1 MSRMTGVKFHRSSA
15 HHRSLSLALA
25 AVCGG
30 ALAIAGP
37 GWADPLAAG
46 SATVAG
52 TAAMAPQHQST
63 VVPGSLDRETSPD
76 ILTAPA
82 LPSAPPPLAARPE
95 AHPPSAAELKLG
107 VPLRCEDP
115 SGFFPHVAACRLAW
129 RAITPIV
136 PAVIEPEAAPRA
148 KATMIAAPAIVAPA
162 PALPTKPETERRREQ
177 SASAAPLAAAPPP
190 PAKATPIAAPAIVVP
205 APALPTKPE
214 TERRREQSASAAPLA
229 AAPPPRAKEPATVQP
244 AAPHA
249 APLKRASVPPE
260 APVPQPRTVAIALPA
275 TTPAAPRPA
284 APPVEAVEPPHQEL
298 AAAASDVPPKL
309 RTPSPGESSWT
320 APRVAAAGAM
330 LTAQSKQAA
339 KDGGAFAM
347 VEAACNT
354 HDKQFSLR
362 AALVDGA
369 GSAIIPLTERM
380 QIGDTA
386 MQPAYFHT
394 ELAFNKLV
402 LTSGYGGAAIS
413 EASANVLLAAK
424 QALYEI
430 KTNDGTVLI
439 KIAATDGNLRKVLQ
453 ACQSRE

>member
-1 MSRMTGVKFHRSSA
+1 
-15 HHRSLSLALA
+15 
-25 AVCGG
+25 
-30 ALAIAGP
+30 
-37 GWADPLAAG
+37 
-46 SATVAG
+46 
-52 TAAMAPQHQST
+52 
-63 VVPGSLDRETSPD
+63 
-76 ILTAPA
+76 
-82 LPSAPPPLAARPE
+82 
-95 AHPPSAAELKLG
+95 
-107 VPLRCEDP
+107 
-115 SGFFPHVAACRLAW
+115 
-129 RAITPIV
+129 
-136 PAVIEPEAAPRA
+136 
-148 KATMIAAPAIVAPA
+148 
-162 PALPTKPETERRREQ
+162 
-177 SASAAPLAAAPPP
+177 
-190 PAKATPIAAPAIVVP
+190 
-205 APALPTKPE
+205 
-214 TERRREQSASAAPLA
+214 
-229 AAPPPRAKEPATVQP
+229 
-244 AAPHA
+244 
-249 APLKRASVPPE
+249 
-260 APVPQPRTVAIALPA
+260 VAIALPA

-309 RTPSPGESSWT
+309 RAPAPIESSWT

>member
-1 MSRMTGVKFHRSSA
+1 MTGVKFHRSSA

-190 PAKATPIAAPAIVVP
+190 
-205 APALPTKPE
+205 
-214 TERRREQSASAAPLA
+214 
-229 AAPPPRAKEPATVQP
+229 RAKEPATVQP

-284 APPVEAVEPPHQEL
+284 APPAEAVEPPHQEL

-309 RTPSPGESSWT
+309 RAPAPIESSWT

>member
-1 MSRMTGVKFHRSSA
+1 MLIKTSPTHRRAAFGEMSRMTGVKFHRSSA

-190 PAKATPIAAPAIVVP
+190 
-205 APALPTKPE
+205 
-214 TERRREQSASAAPLA
+214 
-229 AAPPPRAKEPATVQP
+229 RAEEPATVQP

-260 APVPQPRTVAIALPA
+260 APAPQPRTVAIALPA

-284 APPVEAVEPPHQEL
+284 APPAEAVEPPHQEL

-309 RTPSPGESSWT
+309 RAPAPIESSWT

-439 KIAATDGNLRKVLQ
+439 KIAATDRNPRKVLQ